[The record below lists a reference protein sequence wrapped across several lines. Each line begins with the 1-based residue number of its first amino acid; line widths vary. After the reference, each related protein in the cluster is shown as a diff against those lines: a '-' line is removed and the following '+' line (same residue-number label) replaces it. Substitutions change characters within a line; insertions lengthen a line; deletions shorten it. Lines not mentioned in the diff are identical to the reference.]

1 MSPSLSHAA
10 PAQVRPEPVW
20 KTILESAAV
29 EVFEMMAGVR
39 LDPIQITTEEPQGD
53 RTAMVGMAGALCG
66 MTSVR
71 CNAETARKLATL
83 MVDAE
88 AAKNP
93 ATVGDALGEL
103 CNMIAGNFKS
113 KISSLNDRC
122 MLSVPTFISGE
133 DYVLQPA
140 TPSEGFN
147 VALLYD
153 GGQVW
158 ITLVAHS

>member
-1 MSPSLSHAA
+1 MSPSSHT
-10 PAQVRPEPVW
+10 AQLPVRPEPAW
-20 KTILESAAV
+20 KTIIESAAV
-29 EVFEMMAGVR
+29 EVFEMMVGVR
-39 LDPIQITTEEPQGD
+39 LEPMQITTEEPQGD

-66 MTSVR
+66 MMSVR
-71 CNAETARKLATL
+71 CSEQTATKLATL
-83 MVDAE
+83 MSDAE

-93 ATVGDALGEL
+93 AMVGDALGEI

-133 DYVLQPA
+133 DYVLQPVN
-140 TPSEGFN
+140 PSEGFS
-147 VALLYD
+147 VALLFE

-158 ITLVAHS
+158 ITLVVHT